1 MTHPIVVPADGPL
14 FEGHFPGRP
23 ILPGITLLALVARRL
38 SPADDRCDVARIPF
52 VRFRGLVLPG
62 DRLELESG
70 ERDQGGCRFEARRAG
85 EVVANGALVFGVPQ
99 GEAPTAIA
107 MAARAPRGTAPIAE
121 LVPHRPPM
129 LFVERFLGE
138 ADDGA
143 TCLGRIP
150 AASALVTNGSAP
162 ALVALEVA
170 AQTAAVWESV
180 RRSRDSGA
188 AEAKTGYL
196 VSLRDVVFHRTTIP
210 ADAELIASIRLA
222 ATAPPLTTYTVAVS
236 IFGEPVVTGTIGT
249 YLNA

>member
-1 MTHPIVVPADGPL
+1 MTRAIVVPADGPL

-23 ILPGITLLALVARRL
+23 ILPGISLLALVANAL
-38 SPADDRCDVARIPF
+38 SPATDRCDVSAIPF

-62 DRLELESG
+62 DHLELDAN
-70 ERDQGGCRFEARRAG
+70 ERGQGGFRFEARRAG

-99 GEAPTAIA
+99 GGVPAAIA

-121 LVPHRPPM
+121 LIPHRPPM

-150 AASALVTNGSAP
+150 AASALVIQGSAP
-162 ALVALEVA
+162 SLVALEVA

-180 RRSRDSGA
+180 RRSLDSGKP
-188 AEAKTGYL
+188 EAKTGYL
-196 VSLRDVVFHRTTIP
+196 VSLRDVVLHRTTVP
-210 ADAELIASIRLA
+210 ADAELIASIRLV
-222 ATAPPLTTYTVAVS
+222 ATAPPLTTYAVAVS
-236 IFGEPVVTGTIGT
+236 LFGELAVTGTIGT